1 MKSILSEKYELQII
15 TGNVVTGTNDSFTLA
30 TDEGQTYGVPTRN
43 NFSVDISQR
52 VTVAWS
58 KERESMVEPL
68 LIFLYNHDTNNKQYT
83 LPIDLQE
90 TKFKLS
96 IKSSVRS
103 LLHFFLI
110 LIIGNLL
117 YINLIG
123 FSIRLIFSSGC
134 PAVVS
139 GIINLMFALLFSIAL
154 VVFFVHKSIKSYQ
167 QSNQTH
173 FWIIKT
179 LDDYIGANNPDDKED
194 FQKFRSQVLSHYWIL
209 VKWCLYFACKVFE
222 EAGSYTQMQAN
233 SVIATN
239 SWLVTMMLGVVY
251 FSIVLIIFLFAFLP
265 LALALSPVWLPIL
278 IFAELPDL
286 MNALADYFSVCFTR

>member
-1 MKSILSEKYELQII
+1 
-15 TGNVVTGTNDSFTLA
+15 
-30 TDEGQTYGVPTRN
+30 
-43 NFSVDISQR
+43 
-52 VTVAWS
+52 
-58 KERESMVEPL
+58 MVEPL

-134 PAVVS
+134 PALVS

-154 VVFFVHKSIKSYQ
+154 VVFLFISQLRAINRVIK
-167 QSNQTH
+167 
-173 FWIIKT
+173 
-179 LDDYIGANNPDDKED
+179 P
-194 FQKFRSQVLSHYWIL
+194 
-209 VKWCLYFACKVFE
+209 
-222 EAGSYTQMQAN
+222 
-233 SVIATN
+233 
-239 SWLVTMMLGVVY
+239 
-251 FSIVLIIFLFAFLP
+251 IFGLLR
-265 LALALSPVWLPIL
+265 L
-278 IFAELPDL
+278 
-286 MNALADYFSVCFTR
+286 